1 MLYRIK
7 WISGYYKNE
16 GCTKPPF
23 GFKIYNE
30 IKRED
35 GSDRTN
41 LYCDAVINSDN
52 ETEAIGEIK
61 KYFNDFVIVSCK
73 KIRNKRNLFVYIL
86 SFMGASIIT
95 ILWGILSLIASVL
108 YGIGLKGLGESFKKM
123 IAIFSKGR
131 KFIFKN
137 MVR

>member
-23 GFKIYNE
+23 GFKIYDE
-30 IKRED
+30 VKRED

-41 LYCDAVINSDN
+41 LYCKTIISS
-52 ETEAIGEIK
+52 ESESEAINEIK

-73 KIRNKRNLFVYIL
+73 KVKNKKSIFIYIL
-86 SFMGASIIT
+86 SFIGASIIT
-95 ILWGILSLIASVL
+95 LLWGVLSLIASVF
-108 YGIGLKGLGESFKKM
+108 YGIGLKGCLQ
-123 IAIFSKGR
+123 
-131 KFIFKN
+131 
-137 MVR
+137 